1 MEIQFAHPAP
11 MAEIVAESEALL
23 PGRQRGVGEE
33 FPSGV
38 KSGSLGD
45 GGAGFGDR
53 LEATS
58 EEEYLSHLVRCLY
71 WSHFLSR
78 WGDRYAASCVLEKKF
93 NFFSTFNVWTILFS
107 ICY

>member
-23 PGRQRGVGEE
+23 PGRQPDSRGVGEE
-33 FPSGV
+33 FRSGV
-38 KSGSLGD
+38 KPGSLGD
-45 GGAGFGDR
+45 GGAGFRDR

-58 EEEYLSHLVRCLY
+58 EEENLSHLVRCLY

-78 WGDRYAASCVLEKKF
+78 WGDRYAPSFLFVRSSF
-93 NFFSTFNVWTILFS
+93 QSSNFE
-107 ICY
+107 